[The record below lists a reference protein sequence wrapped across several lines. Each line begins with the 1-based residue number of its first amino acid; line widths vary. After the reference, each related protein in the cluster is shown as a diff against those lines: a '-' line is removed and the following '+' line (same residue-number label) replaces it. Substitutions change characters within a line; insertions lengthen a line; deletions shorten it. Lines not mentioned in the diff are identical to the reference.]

1 MSYNSAYREDTQN
14 TMSNVILEYTR
25 NVATQIRETFISGAQ
40 PPAPPPPPPPVDPNL
55 LFDVNFNDSSLNV
68 DYTKDGAALTFEG
81 VSTPNDGHVTITNTN
96 FISLPTG
103 MPNYLKNTGDQS
115 WVFNFRSDALGV
127 NRYVINTLQL
137 DETPQTGFR
146 LSLYNDFIFY
156 TFYKGPGAGLVGGQW
171 NSLDIDMSL
180 DVQSIVL
187 TYKRDG
193 HESRLYY
200 NGVLRQ
206 TTTAFA
212 GDADEVI
219 SWEKSTNLYINRF
232 FRYTPVQPTHTHR
245 IAVFDNIL
253 TPEEVLGIYDETQL

>member
-1 MSYNSAYREDTQN
+1 MSSVT
-14 TMSNVILEYTR
+14 LEYAR
-25 NVATQIRETFISGAQ
+25 NVALEIRSTFLSG
-40 PPAPPPPPPPVDPNL
+40 PAPPPPPPPVDPNL
-55 LFDVNFNDSSLNV
+55 LFDVNFNDSSLDV

-81 VSTPNDGHVTITNTN
+81 VSTSNDGFVTITNTN

-103 MPNYLKNTGDQS
+103 MPSYLKNTGDQS
-115 WVFNFRSDALGV
+115 WVFNFRSDNPGA

-137 DETPQTGFR
+137 DDTSQTGFR

-171 NSLDIDMSL
+171 NSLDTDMSL

-206 TTTAFA
+206 TAAAAA
-212 GDADEVI
+212 GNEGEVI
-219 SWEKSTNLYINRF
+219 SWGKSDNLYINRF
-232 FRYTPVQPTHTHR
+232 FRYTPTRPTDTHR
-245 IAVFDNIL
+245 LAAFDKVL
-253 TPEEVLGIYDETQL
+253 TPEEVMSIYEEREL